1 MLYNMS
7 YLIEWI
13 CFEVVILNKLCN
25 FISLYRS
32 PSQFLGEWENLSNLD
47 LTLEALAQ
55 KMSFLKIIT
64 RDVFNARHDERWSYD
79 STTAEGI
86 QLITRHLSTG

>member
-1 MLYNMS
+1 MLYTIS

-13 CFEVVILNKLCN
+13 CFEVVILNKL

-47 LTLEALAQ
+47 LTLEVLAQ

-79 STTAEGI
+79 RTTAEGI
-86 QLITRHLSTG
+86 QLITHLSTG

>member
-1 MLYNMS
+1 MVYNIS

-13 CFEVVILNKLCN
+13 CFEVVILNKLRN

-32 PSQFLGEWENLSNLD
+32 PGQFLGEWENLSNLD
-47 LTLEALAQ
+47 LALEALAQ

-64 RDVFNARHDERWSYD
+64 GDVFNARHDERWSYD
-79 STTAEGI
+79 RTTAEGI